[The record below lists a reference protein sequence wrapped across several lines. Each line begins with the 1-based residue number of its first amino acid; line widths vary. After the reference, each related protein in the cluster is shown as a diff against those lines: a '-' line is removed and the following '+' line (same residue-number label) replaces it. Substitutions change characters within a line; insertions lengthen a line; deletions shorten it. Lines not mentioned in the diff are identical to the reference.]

1 MRQLRP
7 VIWAKGTFLTP
18 QHLQTQDRFIESTF
32 QFRLEAL
39 NFRPWGF
46 ADLRIRH
53 EALAEGN
60 FAVSRAAGILPDGLP
75 FEIPDSDAAPPLR
88 PLAPFFGADQQSV
101 DVYLAIPSDREK
113 GLNVSITKQNAD
125 TRYLSEVVDV
135 QDENTGA
142 SEKPIQFA
150 RKNFRLLLE
159 GESREGS
166 VALRVARVRRTAAGT
181 FQLDTT
187 FVPPLLNI
195 AASDYLLS
203 MFRRLVEILAAKSS
217 ILSGKRRQK
226 SQNLADFTSADIANF
241 WLLYTVNNHFPVL
254 RHLYETRKGH
264 PDSAFRLLT
273 SLAGALTTFS
283 MKIQPRDLPTYDH
296 NELSTCF
303 TDLDEKLR
311 ELLETV
317 VPSNYISLPLKL
329 VQPSVYAT
337 TIDDDKYL
345 VGTKMYLAVAAE
357 MPEAD
362 LMRRA
367 PQLIK
372 VCSASQ
378 IEHLIRQALPGIQMT
393 HLPKPPGAIP
403 VKLAFQ
409 YFSLNQ
415 AGPVWDAIGRSRN
428 LGAYVPGEIPKPQ
441 LELIILLP
449 QAL

>member
-1 MRQLRP
+1 M
-7 VIWAKGTFLTP
+7 WAKGTFLTP

-46 ADLRIRH
+46 ADLHIQH

-60 FAVSRAAGILPDGLP
+60 FAVSRALGIFPDGLP
-75 FEIPDSDAAPPLR
+75 FEIPSSDSAPAPK
-88 PLAPFFGADQQSV
+88 PLAQFFDADQQSI
-101 DVYLAIPSDREK
+101 DVYLAIPSEREK
-113 GLNVSITKQNAD
+113 GLNISVAKQNVD
-125 TRYLSEVVDV
+125 TRYSAEVMDV
-135 QDENTGA
+135 RDENTGA
-142 SEKPIQFA
+142 NEKPIRFA

-166 VALRVARVRRTAAGT
+166 VALRIGRVRRIAGA
-181 FQLDTT
+181 FELDTT

-195 AASDYLLS
+195 AASEYLISIL
-203 MFRRLVEILAAKSS
+203 RRLVEILSAKSS

-241 WLLYTVNNHFPVL
+241 WLLYTVNSHFPVL
-254 RHLYETRKGH
+254 RHIFEVRKGH
-264 PDSAFRLLT
+264 PDTVFRMLS

-283 MKIQPRDLPTYDH
+283 MKIQPRDLPAYDH
-296 NELSTCF
+296 DELSRCF
-303 TDLDEKLR
+303 TELDEKLR

-317 VPSNYISLPLKL
+317 VPSNYVSLPLKL
-329 VQPSVYAT
+329 VQQAIYAT

-345 VGTKMYLAVAAE
+345 LNTKMYLAVSAE
-357 MPEAD
+357 IAEED
-362 LMRRA
+362 LIKRV

-378 IEHLIRQALPGIQMT
+378 VEHLVRAALPGIQMT

-409 YFSLNQ
+409 YFALNQ
-415 AGPVWDAIGRSRN
+415 AGPVWEAIGKSRN
-428 LGAYVPGEIPKPQ
+428 LGAYVPGDIPKPQ

-449 QAL
+449 QAN